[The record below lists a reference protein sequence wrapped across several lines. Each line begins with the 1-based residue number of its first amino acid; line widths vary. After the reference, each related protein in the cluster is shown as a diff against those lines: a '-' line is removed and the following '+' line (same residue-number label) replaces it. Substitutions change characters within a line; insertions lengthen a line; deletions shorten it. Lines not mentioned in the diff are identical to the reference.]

1 MKIYIKD
8 QKLNLEEIFT
18 NDEVKFLKKSFPKI
32 NILIR
37 AIPEISN
44 SNSKKQIINK
54 SKLELENSKNKIFVY
69 KKQFY
74 ELILENIKKKYEKEG
89 DNIMVKSLSCLI
101 DDLSAEDNNNIN
113 NSKTMI
119 IINNENI
126 SKNEKLNFN
135 RSKQSST
142 LSLTEKKINDISNEI
157 ISSNINLDKSKINKE
172 DKTNLK
178 KQKSPNNNYKNIYYY
193 NIINSKKIINNNN
206 FKKDDNKNKAK
217 LTNQKYF
224 INNEKPLYYI
234 DYSMNFLNSTNKLNS
249 SNLSYFN
256 HKNTLINNYKNYAS
270 SIQIYNR
277 TEQNKNSQNK
287 KTNNQSM
294 TNNIKDNLNYINFEK
309 KKRESYKKYSSKMLS
324 KKIKSVKFLVKHI
337 STKKN
342 NEQKNKTPIQIRK
355 VNITDANVENLFNVK
370 KFSFLNVNANSFNNI
385 ENQDFN
391 IFELIKSVGRENILP
406 VIGYYIFNR
415 LGFYNILKYDKYEN
429 WCKKIS

>member
-44 SNSKKQIINK
+44 SNSKKHIINK
-54 SKLELENSKNKIFVY
+54 PKLELENSKNKIFVY

-74 ELILENIKKKYEKEG
+74 ELILENIRKKYEKEG

-142 LSLTEKKINDISNEI
+142 ISLTEKKINDISNEI

-178 KQKSPNNNYKNIYYY
+178 KLKSPNNNYKNIYYY

-234 DYSMNFLNSTNKLNS
+234 DYSMNFQNSTNKLNS

-256 HKNTLINNYKNYAS
+256 HKNTSINNYKNYAS
-270 SIQIYNR
+270 SLQIYNR
-277 TEQNKNSQNK
+277 
-287 KTNNQSM
+287 
-294 TNNIKDNLNYINFEK
+294 NI
-309 KKRESYKKYSSKMLS
+309 
-324 KKIKSVKFLVKHI
+324 
-337 STKKN
+337 
-342 NEQKNKTPIQIRK
+342 
-355 VNITDANVENLFNVK
+355 
-370 KFSFLNVNANSFNNI
+370 
-385 ENQDFN
+385 
-391 IFELIKSVGRENILP
+391 
-406 VIGYYIFNR
+406 
-415 LGFYNILKYDKYEN
+415 
-429 WCKKIS
+429 